1 MLNILIPMSG
11 NNRYDGD
18 EYQYPK
24 PLIEVM
30 GKPLIDRVIENYR
43 QVEQDKQFI
52 FIINSEDCQKFHLDK
67 VLQLI
72 TNGNCKIVKI
82 KKSTSGAACSA
93 LMAIDYINNDNPLI
107 IANSDQIINVNLNSI
122 IQRFQDRS
130 IDAGTIC
137 FEAIHPKWSFVRLD
151 EHEKIIETAE
161 KRPLSKNAIAG
172 FYYFRKG
179 SDFVQAA
186 MKMIQKNAS
195 VDNVFYIAPTINELV
210 LENKNLEIFTI
221 PAKKYFN
228 FYFPQKIAEFENF
241 LQNEDR
247 LTKDTK

>member
-24 PLIEVM
+24 PLIEVL
-30 GKPLIDRVIENYR
+30 GKPLIDRVIENYS
-43 QVEQDKQFI
+43 QIEQEIKYI
-52 FIINSEDCQKFHLDK
+52 FIVNSEDCQKFHLDK

-72 TNGNCKIVKI
+72 TNEQCKIVKI
-82 KKSTSGAACSA
+82 KKTTSGAACSA
-93 LMAIDYINNDNPLI
+93 LMAIDYINNDESLI
-107 IANSDQIINVNLNSI
+107 IANSDQIINADLNSI
-122 IQRFQDRS
+122 ILKFQNRN

-151 EHEKIIETAE
+151 ENEKIIETAE

-186 MKMIQKNAS
+186 MKMIQKNAC
-195 VDNVFYIAPTINELV
+195 VDNIFYIAPTINELV
-210 LENKNLEIFTI
+210 LENKNLEIVKI
-221 PAKKYFN
+221 PAKMYFN
-228 FYFPQKIAEFENF
+228 FYYPQKILEYENF
-241 LQNEDR
+241 LQRDNHSFEEI
-247 LTKDTK
+247 K